1 MPRVRILLY
10 FEILKLAL
18 AGLTANKLRSS
29 LTMLGIAV
37 GVFSVIGVMTAIS
50 ALRSSVE
57 SGLSVLGANSFQ
69 ITRYPA
75 INFTDPRQRFANRR
89 PVSYA
94 EAARVKQRLAAM
106 DAADAAPASG
116 HDGASALSAPVRV
129 CLQLDRERQ
138 RAVYGERRTNP
149 SLQLIGT
156 DENYVPAANFEI
168 ARGRNLTGGDVE
180 FGRSVCVIGDEI
192 VQRLFPD
199 ESGIGRT
206 IRAGGRNYTV
216 VGTLAPKGTSFG
228 QSQDNRLLV
237 PVTRWLQDFGQRGR
251 SVSLNIEAPS
261 QAELPAT
268 QDRAIGVMRLV
279 RQLEPEDADDFEVY
293 TNDSLIETFNKI
305 AGMITIGSFIISAIA
320 LVAAGIGVMNIM
332 LVSVTERTRE
342 IGIRKSIGARKA
354 GILVQFLIEAV
365 TLSLL
370 GGICGVLFGVV
381 VGNIVAWMLKA
392 GAVFPFAWAAVG
404 LIVCGGIGVGFGL
417 YPAWKAASLDPIEAL
432 RHE

>member
-10 FEILKLAL
+10 FEIFKLAF
-18 AGLTANKLRSS
+18 AGLAANKLRSS

-57 SGLSVLGANSFQ
+57 SGLSVLGANSFR

-89 PVSYA
+89 AISYA
-94 EAARVKQRLAAM
+94 EAARFKQRLAAL
-106 DAADAAPASG
+106 DAA
-116 HDGASALSAPVRV
+116 ALSAPVRV
-129 CLQLDRERQ
+129 CLQLERGGQ

-156 DENYVPAANFEI
+156 DENYVPAASFEI
-168 ARGRNLTGGDVE
+168 ARGRNLTAGDVE
-180 FGRSVCVIGDEI
+180 FGRSVCVVGDEI
-192 VQRLFPD
+192 AQRLFPD
-199 ESGIGRT
+199 ENGIGRT
-206 IRAGGRNYTV
+206 IRAGGKNYTV

-237 PVTRWLQDFGQRGR
+237 PVPRWLQDFGQRGR

-268 QDRAIGVMRLV
+268 RDRAIGVMRLV

-354 GILVQFLIEAV
+354 GILVQFLVEAV

-381 VGNIVAWMLKA
+381 VGNIVARMLKA
-392 GAVFPFAWAAVG
+392 GAVFPFVWAAVG
-404 LIVCGGIGVGFGL
+404 LIVCGGIGIGFGL